1 MYKRCHAD
9 ALFDAATEF
18 VPMPQK
24 AFVMMMMMMMMMLIM
39 TTCHQRSHPQSGL
52 LS

>member
-9 ALFDAATEF
+9 ALFVAATEF
-18 VPMPQK
+18 VTMPPK
-24 AFVMMMMMMMMMLIM
+24 AFVMMMMMMMMIM